1 MTPGGDVHLTI
12 DPSIQKEVEII
23 AKSYHESLR
32 ADSVSIVV
40 YNPQNGHVKAMVNAP
55 TYDPNSFD
63 DAYTLMPLG
72 PELGYVVDDTTHI
85 DIPLYV
91 NT

>member
-1 MTPGGDVHLTI
+1 
-12 DPSIQKEVEII
+12 
-23 AKSYHESLR
+23 
-32 ADSVSIVV
+32 VSIVV

-85 DIPLYV
+85 DFRAIADGKKQEWYAYMDAETSRIL
-91 NT
+91 